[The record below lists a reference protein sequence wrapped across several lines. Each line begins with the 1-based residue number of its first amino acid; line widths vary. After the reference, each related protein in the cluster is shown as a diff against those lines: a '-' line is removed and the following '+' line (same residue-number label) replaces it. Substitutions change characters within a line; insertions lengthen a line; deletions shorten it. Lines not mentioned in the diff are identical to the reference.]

1 MILERSSAPG
11 FLVSGCM
18 PELYLGKLKPRI
30 DNALLSV
37 DELYAVNL
45 DVEKQS
51 WIDLS
56 TLLKA

>member
-1 MILERSSAPG
+1 
-11 FLVSGCM
+11 
-18 PELYLGKLKPRI
+18 
-30 DNALLSV
+30 LSV

-56 TLLKA
+56 TPLKA